1 MKELNRFLELIG
13 HSSEIVPYDQVDWEH
28 FDPDW
33 KLRRKDD
40 PGKDRWRRIAL
51 GEEGRQE
58 DLGPILRRGYI
69 NLVPENCMYVDG
81 EFVFYDQEYCLEQ
94 LPVHAIFQRVID
106 HIYRGPVWEKALI
119 EKEELLE
126 RYHLSE
132 YQRMWGLYG
141 WRFEER
147 IRGEKELFEYNQQ
160 CRRDWKIVS
169 GNRFRM
175 NYSENEYERVF
186 RDIFKGTQRRRL
198 YLFGSGI
205 FAEKFLEQ
213 FGNDCEVAGILD
225 NNPGFWTLRLFHLR
239 F

>member
-1 MKELNRFLELIG
+1 MTRERIG
-13 HSSEIVPYDQVDWEH
+13 GGGLPW
-28 FDPDW
+28 
-33 KLRRKDD
+33 
-40 PGKDRWRRIAL
+40 

-132 YQRMWGLYG
+132 YQRMVG
-141 WRFEER
+141 
-147 IRGEKELFEYNQQ
+147 
-160 CRRDWKIVS
+160 
-169 GNRFRM
+169 
-175 NYSENEYERVF
+175 
-186 RDIFKGTQRRRL
+186 
-198 YLFGSGI
+198 
-205 FAEKFLEQ
+205 A
-213 FGNDCEVAGILD
+213 
-225 NNPGFWTLRLFHLR
+225 LRLAV
-239 F
+239 